1 MRPTPVPGDRL
12 PLPGVRSAAP
22 GSATGLR
29 PRAGDVR
36 VDDRAGPLPP
46 VPSPIRPEPAGSVSP
61 NRLDPL

>member
-12 PLPGVRSAAP
+12 PLPGARSAAP

-29 PRAGDVR
+29 PRAGD
-36 VDDRAGPLPP
+36 DRAGPLPL

-61 NRLDPL
+61 NRLDSL

>member
-1 MRPTPVPGDRL
+1 MRPTLVRRDRL
-12 PLPGVRSAAP
+12 PLPGGRSAAP

-36 VDDRAGPLPP
+36 ADGRTGPVPL

-61 NRLDPL
+61 NRLDSL